1 MANAFMP
8 TVFIADDDNL
18 LIDFLRFRLERKGY
32 EVRSS
37 HDGQE
42 ALDQILSTPPDILLL
57 DYQMPVRSAYEII
70 EILKQSPQ
78 CQHLPIL
85 VLASQWR
92 EKEVIDALELG
103 ITDYIVKPFSP
114 QELLF
119 RIDRAL
125 KQGAAS

>member
-1 MANAFMP
+1 MP
-8 TVFIADDDNL
+8 TVFIADDDTL
-18 LIDFLRFRLERKGY
+18 LIDFLRFRLERKDY
-32 EVRSS
+32 LVRSS
-37 HDGQE
+37 TDGQE
-42 ALDQILSTPPDILLL
+42 ALEQILASPPDVLLL

-70 EILKQSPQ
+70 EVLKQAPQ

-119 RIDRAL
+119 RIGRAL
-125 KQGAAS
+125 KQGGA